1 MKPFMPRSFIAGRAL
16 APFVALVM
24 GAASTA
30 SVHAQAAPAEP
41 AQYKPLFTSFDL
53 VALASFTALTLAIT
67 PADQDL
73 ANRTQDS
80 LLQRNTWVRRS
91 AAVVREVAT
100 PGSVIIGSTLYV
112 VGRTGGNERMAELGL
127 HGLEALAVGG
137 LVTYA
142 IKGTVGRARPYMDVN
157 QPRNFGLG
165 RGFTSQDYRSFPSG
179 HTVMAFAAAAA
190 VTGTTDRWWPHTTW
204 YVGPALYGGA
214 ALAGL
219 SRMYNNKHWASD
231 VVVGA
236 AIGTFA
242 GLKIVRYHHHTKPD
256 NWIDRTFLSISL
268 PVDERGAGGMSLS
281 LIPAAAIAPLGPPR

>member
-1 MKPFMPRSFIAGRAL
+1 MKPFMPRPFL
-16 APFVALVM
+16 ASPACSLVVACLM
-24 GAASTA
+24 AAAPVVST
-30 SVHAQAAPAEP
+30 HAQTAPAQP
-41 AQYKPLFTSFDL
+41 ASEKPLFTSFDL

-67 PADQDL
+67 PADREL

-80 LLQRNTWVRRS
+80 LLQKNTWVRRS

-100 PGSVIIGSTLYV
+100 PGSVIIGSTLYIA
-112 VGRTGGNERMAELGL
+112 GRAGGNERMAELGL

-142 IKGTVGRARPYMDVN
+142 LKGTIGRARPYMDVN

-165 RGFTSQDYRSFPSG
+165 RGFGSQDYRSFPSG

-190 VTGTTDRWWPHTTW
+190 VTGTTDRWWPNTTW

-214 ALAGL
+214 TLAGL

-242 GLKIVRYHHHTKPD
+242 GLKVIRYHHHSNPD
-256 NWIDRTFLSISL
+256 NWIDRTFLSISM
-268 PVDERGAGGMSLS
+268 PVDERGAGGMSFS
-281 LIPAAAIAPLGPPR
+281 LIPAAALAPLGGPR

>member
-1 MKPFMPRSFIAGRAL
+1 MPTHPFASRAL
-16 APFVALVM
+16 ATVAALAI
-24 GAASTA
+24 AAAPVT
-30 SVHAQAAPAEP
+30 SVLAQTTPAEP
-41 AQYKPLFTSFDL
+41 AATKPLFTSFDL
-53 VALASFTALTLAIT
+53 VALASFTALTIAIT
-67 PADQDL
+67 PADREL
-73 ANRTQDS
+73 ATRTQDS
-80 LLQRNTWVRRS
+80 LLQRNTWVRRT

-100 PGSVIIGSTLYV
+100 PGSVIIGSTLYI

-137 LVTYA
+137 AVTYL
-142 IKGTVGRARPYMDVN
+142 IKGTVGRARPYMGVTE
-157 QPRNFGLG
+157 PRNFGFG
-165 RGFTSQDYRSFPSG
+165 RGFANEDYRSFPSG

-190 VTGTTDRWWPHTTW
+190 VTGTTDRWWPNTTW

-214 ALAGL
+214 ALAGI

-242 GLKIVRYHHHTKPD
+242 GLKVIRYHHHTNPD

-268 PVDERGAGGMSLS
+268 PVDERGAGGLSFSLM
-281 LIPAAAIAPLGPPR
+281 PAAAVAPLGPR

>member
-1 MKPFMPRSFIAGRAL
+1 MTVA
-16 APFVALVM
+16 ALVM
-24 GAASTA
+24 GIA
-30 SVHAQAAPAEP
+30 SVAPAYGQAAPEP
-41 AQYKPLFTSFDL
+41 VQTKPLFTSFDL

-80 LLQRNTWVRRS
+80 LLQKNTWVRRS

-100 PGSVIIGSTLYV
+100 PGSIIIGSTLYI
-112 VGRTGGNERMAELGL
+112 VGATGGNERMAELGL

-137 LVTYA
+137 VVTYV
-142 IKGTVGRARPYMDVN
+142 IKGTVGRARPYMDVDK
-157 QPRNFGLG
+157 PRNFGLG
-165 RGFTSQDYRSFPSG
+165 RGFGSEDYRSFPSG
-179 HTVMAFAAAAA
+179 HTVMAVAAAAA
-190 VTGTTDRWWPHTTW
+190 VTGTTDRWWPNTTW

-214 ALAGL
+214 ALAGI

-231 VVVGA
+231 VAVGA

-242 GLKIVRYHHHTKPD
+242 GLKVVRYHHHTNPD

-268 PVDERGAGGMSLS
+268 PVDERGAGTMKFG
-281 LIPAAAIAPLGPPR
+281 LIPAAAIAPLAPPR

>member
-1 MKPFMPRSFIAGRAL
+1 MKPVMPRHILASRAL
-16 APFVALVM
+16 VPLAALLMAVTPVAPVQ
-24 GAASTA
+24 G
-30 SVHAQAAPAEP
+30 QAAPAEP
-41 AQYKPLFTSFDL
+41 VTTKPLFTSFDL
-53 VALASFTALTLAIT
+53 VALASFTALTIAIT

-80 LLQRNTWVRRS
+80 LLQKNTWVRRS

-100 PGSVIIGSTLYV
+100 PGSVIIGSTLYI

-137 LVTYA
+137 LLTYT

-157 QPRNFGLG
+157 KPRDFALG
-165 RGFTSQDYRSFPSG
+165 RGFRSQDYRSFPSG

-190 VTGTTDRWWPHTTW
+190 VTGTTDRWWPNTTW

-214 ALAGL
+214 ALAGM

-242 GLKIVRYHHHTKPD
+242 GLKVIRYHHHTKPD

-268 PVDERGAGGMSLS
+268 PVDERGAGGMRFSL
-281 LIPAAAIAPLGPPR
+281 LPAAAVAPLAPPR

>member
-1 MKPFMPRSFIAGRAL
+1 MPIPFL
-16 APFVALVM
+16 ASRTLATVVACLM
-24 GAASTA
+24 TA
-30 SVHAQAAPAEP
+30 TPIISVSGQTAPAEP
-41 AQYKPLFTSFDL
+41 VATKPLFTSFDL
-53 VALASFTALTLAIT
+53 VAIASFTALTIAIT
-67 PADQDL
+67 PADREL
-73 ANRTQDS
+73 AQRTQDS
-80 LLQRNTWVRRS
+80 LLQKNTWVRRT

-112 VGRTGGNERMAELGL
+112 VGKTGGNERMAELGL

-137 LVTYA
+137 AVTYL

-165 RGFTSQDYRSFPSG
+165 RGFASEDYRSFPSG

-190 VTGTTDRWWPHTTW
+190 VTGTTDRWWPNTTW

-214 ALAGL
+214 ALAGI

-231 VVVGA
+231 VAVGA

-242 GLKIVRYHHHTKPD
+242 GLKVIRYHHHSNPD
-256 NWIDRTFLSISL
+256 NWIDRTFLSISM
-268 PVDERGAGGMSLS
+268 PVDERGAGGMSFS
-281 LIPAAAIAPLGPPR
+281 LLPAAALAPLGGPR

>member
-1 MKPFMPRSFIAGRAL
+1 MKPRMPIPAL
-16 APFVALVM
+16 ATRTIATLVACLV
-24 GAASTA
+24 AAA
-30 SVHAQAAPAEP
+30 PVVRVHAQTAPADP
-41 AQYKPLFTSFDL
+41 PSTKPLFTSFDL

-80 LLQRNTWVRRS
+80 LLQRNTWIRRS

-100 PGSVIIGSTLYV
+100 PGSVIIGSTLYLA
-112 VGRTGGNERMAELGL
+112 GRAGGNERMAELGL

-137 LVTYA
+137 VVTYV

-165 RGFTSQDYRSFPSG
+165 RGFGSQDYRSFPSG

-190 VTGTTDRWWPHTTW
+190 VTGTTDRWWPNTTW
-204 YVGPALYGGA
+204 YIGPALYGGA
-214 ALAGL
+214 ALAGA
-219 SRMYNNKHWASD
+219 SRMYNNAHWASD

-242 GLKIVRYHHHTKPD
+242 GLKIIRYHHQTKPD
-256 NWIDRTFLSISL
+256 NWIDRTFLSVSL
-268 PVDERGAGGMSLS
+268 PLDERGAGGLSFS
-281 LIPAAAIAPLGPPR
+281 LIPAAAIAPLAGPR

>member
-1 MKPFMPRSFIAGRAL
+1 MNPLMSSHTSASRAI
-16 APFVALVM
+16 
-24 GAASTA
+24 A
-30 SVHAQAAPAEP
+30 SVAVIAFSAAPLVRVQGQAGATEP
-41 AQYKPLFTSFDL
+41 VATKPLFTAYDL
-53 VALASFTALTLAIT
+53 VALASFTALTIAIT
-67 PADQDL
+67 PADQEL

-80 LLQRNTWVRRS
+80 LLQKNTWVRRS

-100 PGSVIIGSTLYV
+100 PGSIIIGSTLYI

-137 LVTYA
+137 AVTYL

-165 RGFTSQDYRSFPSG
+165 RGFASEDYRSFPSG

-190 VTGTTDRWWPHTTW
+190 VTGTTDRWWPNTTW
-204 YVGPALYGGA
+204 YIGPAMYGGA
-214 ALAGL
+214 ALAGI

-242 GLKIVRYHHHTKPD
+242 GLKVIRYNTETKPD
-256 NWIDRTFLSISL
+256 NWVNRTFLSMSMPL
-268 PVDERGAGGMSLS
+268 DERGVGGPSFSL
-281 LIPAAAIAPLGPPR
+281 LPASRLARVPTPR

>member
-1 MKPFMPRSFIAGRAL
+1 MSSQIFGRRAL
-16 APFVALVM
+16 ATLLALLAAIAPVARGQ
-24 GAASTA
+24 GA
-30 SVHAQAAPAEP
+30 PEP
-41 AQYKPLFTSFDL
+41 ATRREPLFESFDL
-53 VALASFTALTLAIT
+53 VALASFAAMTIAIT
-67 PADQDL
+67 PADREL
-73 ANRTQDS
+73 ASRTQDS
-80 LLQRNTWVRRS
+80 LLQKTTWLRRS

-112 VGRTGGNERMAELGL
+112 VGRAGGNERMAELGL

-137 LVTYA
+137 GVTFLL
-142 IKGTVGRARPYMDVN
+142 KGLVGRARPYMGLDN
-157 QPRNFGLG
+157 PRDFQLG
-165 RGFTSQDYRSFPSG
+165 RGFGSEDYRSFPSG

-190 VTGTTDRWWPHTTW
+190 VTGTTDKWWPNSTW

-214 ALAGL
+214 TLAGL

-242 GLKIVRYHHHTKPD
+242 GLKVMRYHTVTKPD

-268 PVDERGAGGMSLS
+268 PADERGFGAPSFSLM
-281 LIPAAAIAPLGPPR
+281 PAAAVRPLSGPR

>member
-1 MKPFMPRSFIAGRAL
+1 MKPVMPRHIHASRAL
-16 APFVALVM
+16 VPLATLLMAATPVAP
-24 GAASTA
+24 
-30 SVHAQAAPAEP
+30 VHGQAAPAEP
-41 AQYKPLFTSFDL
+41 VRTKPLFTSFDL
-53 VALASFTALTLAIT
+53 VALASFTALTIAIT

-80 LLQRNTWVRRS
+80 LLQKNTWVRRS

-100 PGSVIIGSTLYV
+100 PGSVIIGSTLYI

-137 LVTYA
+137 LLTYA

-157 QPRNFGLG
+157 QPRDFALG

-190 VTGTTDRWWPHTTW
+190 VTGTTDRWWPNTTW
-204 YVGPALYGGA
+204 YVGPAMYGGA
-214 ALAGL
+214 TLAGL
-219 SRMYNNKHWASD
+219 SRMYNNAHWASD

-242 GLKIVRYHHHTKPD
+242 GLKIIRYHHHTKPD

-268 PVDERGAGGMSLS
+268 PVDERGAGGMRFSL
-281 LIPAAAIAPLGPPR
+281 LPATALTPLAAPR

>member
-1 MKPFMPRSFIAGRAL
+1 MSHHMLGSRVL
-16 APFVALVM
+16 AMIVGLVLAAAPVA
-24 GAASTA
+24 
-30 SVHAQAAPAEP
+30 HAQTDPPPTATGT
-41 AQYKPLFTSFDL
+41 KPLFTSFDL
-53 VALASFTALTLAIT
+53 VAVASFAALTLAIT

-73 ANRTQDS
+73 ASRTQDT
-80 LLQRNTWVRRS
+80 LLQKAPWVRRT
-91 AAVVREVAT
+91 AAFVREVAT

-137 LVTYA
+137 GVTFLL
-142 IKGTVGRARPYMDVN
+142 KGLVGRSRPYMGLDN
-157 QPRNFGLG
+157 PRNFKLG
-165 RGFTSQDYRSFPSG
+165 RGFASEDYRSFPSG

-190 VTGTTDRWWPHTTW
+190 VTGTTDEWWPNTTW
-204 YVGPALYGGA
+204 YIGPALYGGA
-214 ALAGL
+214 ALAGI

-242 GLKIVRYHHHTKPD
+242 GLKVKRYHTVMKPD

-268 PVDERGAGGMSLS
+268 PVDERGAGRMSFS
-281 LIPAAAIAPLGPPR
+281 LIPAAAVAPLSAPH